1 MLCLCYACARAPP
14 LDRDSAGR
22 KAAPVR
28 YEACRY
34 ANKFMLITARV
45 NLKCVTPRVHVDPHR
60 PGSFAVWSVRLG
72 RSSSV

>member
-14 LDRDSAGR
+14 LDTLNRDSAR
-22 KAAPVR
+22 QKAAPVR

-45 NLKCVTPRVHVDPHR
+45 NLKCVTWI
-60 PGSFAVWSVRLG
+60 FCCFQELY
-72 RSSSV
+72 